1 MSEVWVVK
9 LGSSLLTAHGT
20 ALDVDWIRDIASQIV
35 RLRKQGRDVIVV
47 SSGSVAAGLARL
59 GLAVRPTE
67 LAQLQAAAAVGQPD
81 VMQAWSRAFAEQG
94 VQVAQLLL
102 SHEEARQRDR
112 YLNARATLRA
122 LLDQHVIPVVNENDS
137 VATEEIRFGD
147 NDRLAAMVADLVGAK
162 TLVLLTDQWGLYTGN
177 PRSDR
182 SARRISH
189 ALANDRALDAMAGG
203 GGAFGR
209 GGMVTKLL
217 AARQA
222 ARSGVETWIAHGRM
236 PGILSAI
243 VEGVAPATRLLPGS
257 AAEGWT
263 ARKRWLGAALHATG
277 SYVLDSGAVA
287 MLRKGEVSL
296 LPVGV
301 LRVEGEF
308 HRGDLVLCRDE
319 AGVEIARGLSNYAA
333 ADARRICGAR
343 GYELSEKLG
352 WPGEA
357 ECIHRDNLVLAER
370 AKGA

>member
-1 MSEVWVVK
+1 MSQVWVVK

-20 ALDVDWIRDIASQIV
+20 ALDVAWIHDIAAQIAE
-35 RLRKQGRDVIVV
+35 LRRQGRDVVVV
-47 SSGSVAAGLARL
+47 SSGSVAAGVARL
-59 GLAVRPTE
+59 GLSARPTE
-67 LAQLQAAAAVGQPD
+67 LAHLQAAAAVGQPD
-81 VMQAWSRAFAEQG
+81 VMQAWSRAFAVQQA
-94 VQVAQLLL
+94 QVAQLLL

-112 YLNARATLRA
+112 YLNVRATLRT
-122 LLDQHVIPVVNENDS
+122 LLDQGVIPVVNENDS
-137 VATEEIRFGD
+137 VATDEIRFGD

-162 TLVLLTDQWGLYTGN
+162 TLVLLTDQWGLHTGN
-177 PRSDR
+177 PRTDR

-189 ALANDRALDAMAGG
+189 ALANDRALDQMAGG

-222 ARSGVETWIAHGRM
+222 ARSGIETWIAHGRM
-236 PGILSAI
+236 PGVLSA
-243 VEGVAPATRLLPGS
+243 VAQGAAPGTRLLPGES
-257 AAEGWT
+257 AVGWT

-277 SYVLDSGAVA
+277 AYVLDAGAVR
-287 MLRKGEVSL
+287 MLRQGAVSL

-308 HRGDLVLCRDE
+308 HRGDLVLCKDE
-319 AGVEIARGLSNYAA
+319 SGAEIARGLSNYAA

-343 GYELSEKLG
+343 GNELSHRLG

-357 ECIHRDNLVLAER
+357 ECIHRDNLVLSESTVVA
-370 AKGA
+370 